1 MNLEALFSL
10 EHSYAGK
17 WLTQFKY
24 PWEALPRIPQLLG
37 HLVSLLPD
45 DYVEIKPSIWVGRGT
60 LIEEKALI
68 QGPAIIGRRCRIRHN
83 AYIRNNVLLGNEVVV
98 GNATEIKNAI
108 LFDEA
113 QVPHY
118 NYVGDSILGRGAHL
132 GAGAILSNFK
142 STGDEIHVNW
152 EGEKIGSGLTKFG
165 ALLGDRVEVGCNAV
179 LYPGTIV
186 GPDSII
192 YPLQGVRGTLRPRQI
207 VKGDGTVVQRIVPD
221 PRK

>member
-17 WLTQFKY
+17 WLTQFQY

-60 LIEEKALI
+60 LIEETALI

-108 LFDEA
+108 LFDEV

-152 EGEKIGSGLTKFG
+152 EGEKIASGLTKFG